1 MNKIWKG
8 SPNFTKGKRKSEIV
22 VVHIMADS
30 LAGTDAWFAN
40 PKSQVSSH
48 YGVGTNGE
56 IHQYV
61 KEEDTAWANGRV
73 SNPTSSIVKQKGGN
87 PNAYSISI
95 ENEGTDLS
103 QASKVHLETLR
114 ELIDDICTRNGIP
127 KDREHIIGHNEIY
140 SIKTNCPSPNKS
152 IIDTL
157 ISDMKPTKKLA
168 EAYKDLVGKK
178 AGDNMNEKE
187 QDNFAEKIQELKNQ
201 PAKEVIKEVPVE
213 VIKEVVVEK
222 MVEVPATEEQVKVAT
237 RSYIQKFLDLLF
249 K

>member
-1 MNKIWKG
+1 MKIKWIG
-8 SPNFTKGKRKSEIV
+8 SPNFQKGRQKAELV
-22 VVHIMADS
+22 VVHIMAGS
-30 LAGTDAWFAN
+30 LSGTDAWFAN

-61 KEEDTAWANGRV
+61 SEEDTAWANGRV
-73 SNPTSSIVKQKGGN
+73 NNPTSSIVKRKGGN
-87 PNAYSISI
+87 PNSYSISI

-103 QASKVHLETLR
+103 KASKIHLETLR
-114 ELIDDICTRNGIP
+114 ELIDAICVGNGIP
-127 KDREHIIGHNEIY
+127 KDREHVIGHNEIY
-140 SIKTNCPSPNKS
+140 SLKPNCPSKYKS
-152 IIDTL
+152 IIDSL

-187 QDNFAEKIQELKNQ
+187 QDNFAEKIQDLRNQ